1 MAGPRGTNSPSEQ
14 HYNLTESPART
25 PIRARWWEVTAAQVA
40 LVPFYT
46 PRTAEPLGHSNSAKQ
61 QRALTESPAR
71 IPILVRL
78 SGMAAEGC
86 ATCRGQSWPAGLPIV
101 VEFTAV
107 TGATDGDDRI
117 GAANGPEHSGA
128 FEPGGDEGF
137 ATRFDHP

>member
-78 SGMAAEGC
+78 SGMAAEGQLAPQLSC
-86 ATCRGQSWPAGLPIV
+86 GPRTEVPLGRKLSNYQV
-101 VEFTAV
+101 VL
-107 TGATDGDDRI
+107 
-117 GAANGPEHSGA
+117 
-128 FEPGGDEGF
+128 PGGS
-137 ATRFDHP
+137 